1 MRVALTQSEERL
13 EGLEAALAARGLEV
27 VRIPLVG
34 TRPLLTPEV
43 RRAARELLECP
54 WLLFTSRSA
63 VAAWQALGLPLAQR
77 LGAVGPGTAAAL
89 RRAGAE
95 VAVVGQPATAGGLAR
110 AFLAH
115 PERAGPVGLPRG
127 SRALP
132 ALPRLLGAQGVALR
146 PLVVY
151 RSEPLPWPE
160 EQGEVDAVLLA
171 SPSAA
176 AALPERVARRA
187 RLVALGRS
195 TAAALERRGWPC
207 AVADRPD
214 VAAAVEVLEQA
225 LERTP

>member
-1 MRVALTQSEERL
+1 M
-13 EGLEAALAARGLEV
+13 
-27 VRIPLVG
+27 
-34 TRPLLTPEV
+34 
-43 RRAARELLECP
+43 
-54 WLLFTSRSA
+54 
-63 VAAWQALGLPLAQR
+63 
-77 LGAVGPGTAAAL
+77 
-89 RRAGAE
+89 
-95 VAVVGQPATAGGLAR
+95 
-110 AFLAH
+110 
-115 PERAGPVGLPRG
+115 
-127 SRALP
+127 
-132 ALPRLLGAQGVALR
+132 
-146 PLVVY
+146 VY